1 MLVLSRKTEEDIL
14 IGDSVVVKIIEIRGD
29 KVRIGIE
36 APKDVPVHRREI
48 AEAIARDGKKK
59 L

>member
-29 KVRIGIE
+29 KVRLGIE

-48 AEAIARDGKKK
+48 AEAIARGKKEI
-59 L
+59 

>member
-36 APKDVPVHRREI
+36 VPKDVPVHRREI

-59 L
+59 I

>member
-1 MLVLSRKTEEDIL
+1 MLSRKTEEDIL